1 MEDAVPD
8 PQPEEQPQRPPPL
21 LNGYSDERCAKKP
34 KFDEGAELK
43 RVAEIVLVLSTM
55 ATVRAGRK
63 PSDAEVELM
72 REARA
77 KLASLCEGLA
87 PKDIVAGEAIGTV
100 IEDLGLN
107 SKLKDQRLGFR
118 TPKMSIAER
127 YSHAKWKMEEAKKFS
142 ASSTPSTTHTSQPLQ
157 TNIGGPVDNRVP
169 SHVVRIFPSD
179 KSSHPAIP
187 SMGTVVPIPAHV
199 SAGSSAAL
207 QYQVTGN
214 EVRPPVVSGVMPSS
228 HLGRNS
234 SSLALPKVERPQFKV
249 DGGSNGS
256 PYMLQVQA
264 NSSANQP
271 LVNAPTWS
279 IQTQAASLARSASEN
294 KVPVHNSVKV
304 EGTPDATVSRAGTQI
319 TTDSSFRPF
328 ITQTAPGNL
337 PSVHQP
343 LQATNIVQAPL
354 IPSHTDIAKIVQKVL
369 QPKLPVH
376 PTWTPPSRDYM
387 NKAFTCQMCELSV
400 NEVDTVLLCD
410 ACEKGFH
417 LKCLQPSVLRGIH
430 NRVDWH
436 CMRCLSLSGG
446 KPLPP
451 KYGRVMRSSNTPPKL
466 PSNTGGVQPCS
477 EKKVENIDPKVIP
490 QTLATNGSSVPTVS
504 GGHHNVELPSESKIP
519 DTKDMQGTGISST
532 IEAIDKKPDP
542 KNSMKSLSAA
552 YSPSPCLLGENS
564 AQQINSKVLT
574 GRETSESESLPKL
587 SELAKCENLQSS
599 QDFQVEHTMSQDN
612 AEVSSD
618 KHVDSN
624 MMNNQ
629 QKESHGEENLV
640 YDIKRDDQDAALEN
654 SVGTSGTNTDGR
666 QHSALSS
673 DSSHAVEWIGDVVQL
688 VDEKKYYQSCCV
700 DGSMWED
707 CKTGLK
713 WVKVTNCYFPDD
725 LPGNIGHPCISEVNE
740 VYESNSD
747 RTEMASSIRGPCE
760 VLPSDK
766 FKQEN
771 DRRCQLR
778 NEESSRVQ
786 PIFLCSGQPQK
797 RYSGWDSTFWKPKTE
812 MKWQFGKERIAACT
826 VLAVAREEVL
836 SGELNV
842 GEERRAACTVLAVV
856 RRRGHLWCGVNVI
869 FTTNPT
875 LLLNNTSAG
884 GLCLNH
890 EAHSS
895 HNSRWSCDCG
905 SKEFGNAI
913 ALSGYL
919 TTLDVAVVP
928 SGHSAAIVHY

>member
-700 DGSMWED
+700 DGVTYRLQGHALFPTGHGKLTPSKLQSMWED

-786 PIFLCSGQPQK
+786 PIFLCRFVS
-797 RYSGWDSTFWKPKTE
+797 
-812 MKWQFGKERIAACT
+812 
-826 VLAVAREEVL
+826 L
-836 SGELNV
+836 
-842 GEERRAACTVLAVV
+842 
-856 RRRGHLWCGVNVI
+856 
-869 FTTNPT
+869 
-875 LLLNNTSAG
+875 NTSII
-884 GLCLNH
+884 LESFYFIL
-890 EAHSS
+890 
-895 HNSRWSCDCG
+895 
-905 SKEFGNAI
+905 F
-913 ALSGYL
+913 
-919 TTLDVAVVP
+919 
-928 SGHSAAIVHY
+928 

>member
-786 PIFLCSGQPQK
+786 PIFLCRWFYDEFKKLFQPVFGGASN
-797 RYSGWDSTFWKPKTE
+797 RIFLGWS
-812 MKWQFGKERIAACT
+812 
-826 VLAVAREEVL
+826 
-836 SGELNV
+836 
-842 GEERRAACTVLAVV
+842 
-856 RRRGHLWCGVNVI
+856 
-869 FTTNPT
+869 
-875 LLLNNTSAG
+875 
-884 GLCLNH
+884 
-890 EAHSS
+890 
-895 HNSRWSCDCG
+895 
-905 SKEFGNAI
+905 
-913 ALSGYL
+913 
-919 TTLDVAVVP
+919 
-928 SGHSAAIVHY
+928 

>member
-1 MEDAVPD
+1 MEEAVSD
-8 PQPEEQPQRPPPL
+8 PHPEMEQQQQPPPL
-21 LNGYSDERCAKKP
+21 QNGDSDERCAKKP
-34 KFDEGAELK
+34 KFDQGAEFK

-87 PKDIVAGEAIGTV
+87 PKDIVTREAIGTV

-107 SKLKDQRLGFR
+107 FKLKDQRLGFR

-127 YSHAKWKMEEAKKFS
+127 YSHAKWKMEEAKKIS
-142 ASSTPSTTHTSQPLQ
+142 APSTPSTTHTSQPLQ
-157 TNIGGPVDNRVP
+157 TNIVGPVDNRVP
-169 SHVVRIFPSD
+169 SHVRIFPSD
-179 KSSHPAIP
+179 KSSHPSIP
-187 SMGTVVPIPAHV
+187 SMGAIVSIPAHV
-199 SAGSSAAL
+199 SVGSSAAL
-207 QYQVTGN
+207 QYQVISN
-214 EVRPPVVSGVMPSS
+214 EVRPPVVSGVMPGS
-228 HLGRNS
+228 HLGRNA
-234 SSLALPKVERPQFKV
+234 SSLALPKVEHPQFKV

-279 IQTQAASLARSASEN
+279 IQSQAASLARSASEN
-294 KVPVHNSVKV
+294 KVPVQNSVKV
-304 EGTPDATVSRAGTQI
+304 EGTPDITVSRAGPQI
-319 TTDSSFRPF
+319 TTDPSFKPF
-328 ITQTAPGNL
+328 ITQTAPGTL

-343 LQATNIVQAPL
+343 LQATNIVQPPL

-466 PSNTGGVQPCS
+466 PSNTGGILPCS

-490 QTLATNGSSVPTVS
+490 QTLATNGSSVQTVC
-504 GGHHNVELPSESKIP
+504 GGNHNVELSSESRIP
-519 DTKDMQGTGISST
+519 DTKDMQGTNISST

-542 KNSMKSLSAA
+542 NNSMKSLSAA
-552 YSPSPCLLGENS
+552 SSPSPCLLGKNS
-564 AQQINSKVLT
+564 VQQINSKVLT
-574 GRETSESESLPKL
+574 GKETLESESLPKL
-587 SELAKCENLQSS
+587 SEPAKCEDLQSS

-612 AEVSSD
+612 PEVSSD
-618 KHVDSN
+618 KHVDHN
-624 MMNNQ
+624 IMNNK
-629 QKESHGEENLV
+629 QKEFHGGKSLT
-640 YDIKRDDQDAALEN
+640 YDIKLDDQDAALAN
-654 SVGTSGTNTDGR
+654 FVGTSGTNTDGT

-688 VDEKKYYQSCCV
+688 VDEKKYYQSCCI
-700 DGSMWED
+700 DGVTYRLQGHALFPTSHGKLTPSKLQSMWED

-740 VYESNSD
+740 VYESNGD
-747 RTEMASSIRGPCE
+747 RTEMANSIRGPCE

-771 DRRCQLR
+771 DMRCQLGI
-778 NEESSRVQ
+778 EETSKVQ
-786 PIFLCSGQPQK
+786 PIFLCRWFYDEFKKLFQP
-797 RYSGWDSTFWKPKTE
+797 
-812 MKWQFGKERIAACT
+812 
-826 VLAVAREEVL
+826 
-836 SGELNV
+836 
-842 GEERRAACTVLAVV
+842 
-856 RRRGHLWCGVNVI
+856 VI
-869 FTTNPT
+869 
-875 LLLNNTSAG
+875 S
-884 GLCLNH
+884 
-890 EAHSS
+890 
-895 HNSRWSCDCG
+895 
-905 SKEFGNAI
+905 
-913 ALSGYL
+913 
-919 TTLDVAVVP
+919 
-928 SGHSAAIVHY
+928 